1 MNFILPSFSLEDSS
15 CHTVRAVKEGF
26 SVSSIAEEFT
36 ANKEKP
42 VIRVT
47 KWTKAQNRKDSI
59 MKYLLIGS
67 AALVAIIIF
76 SIIAFV
82 GIQGT
87 KIFADISF
95 SEFFFSKNW
104 NPSSEKA
111 PSFGTFPFLY
121 STLLLTFLSVAF
133 SVPLALS
140 GAVFMAKI
148 APKWM
153 REILR
158 PAADLFVGI
167 PSVVYGL
174 IGLTVIVP
182 GLAKMFGGIGY
193 GILPAAII
201 LAVMILP
208 TIMSISE
215 DAIRSLPGRLEE
227 ASLALGATR
236 WQTIWRVLIPAAR
249 PGILTG
255 VVLGMGRAIGETM
268 AVFMVIGNSPKMP
281 NSLMDS
287 TTVLTTAIV
296 KDMGYISY
304 GTTWNNALYMMA
316 LVLLVISLLLIL
328 IIRIVA
334 RRSELK

>member
-1 MNFILPSFSLEDSS
+1 M
-15 CHTVRAVKEGF
+15 
-26 SVSSIAEEFT
+26 SIA
-36 ANKEKP
+36 AKDLNGRAKP
-42 VIRVT
+42 AAGGQSP
-47 KWTKAQNRKDSI
+47 KWTKAQHRYDHT
-59 MKYLLIGS
+59 MRWVFVGS
-67 AALVAIIIF
+67 AILVAAVIF
-76 SIIAFV
+76 SIILFV
-82 GIQGT
+82 GFQGT
-87 KIFADISF
+87 QTFKDLSFA
-95 SEFFFSKNW
+95 EFFLSTDW
-104 NPSSEKA
+104 SPSSEQPRYGA
-111 PSFGTFPFLY
+111 FPFLY
-121 STLLLTFLSVAF
+121 STLLMTLLAVIL

-182 GLAKMFGGIGY
+182 FLGKTFGGGLGY
-193 GILPAAII
+193 GILPASII

-215 DAIRSLPGRLEE
+215 DALRSLPGRLEE

-236 WQTIWRVLIPAAR
+236 WQTIWRVLLPAAR

-255 VVLGMGRAIGETM
+255 VILGMGRAIGETM
-268 AVFMVIGNSPKMP
+268 AVFMVIGNSPKIP
-281 NSLMDS
+281 GSLLDS

-296 KDMGYISY
+296 KDMPNTFY
-304 GTTWNNALYMMA
+304 GTTWNNALYLMA
-316 LVLLVISLLLIL
+316 LVLLVISLGLILLIR
-328 IIRIVA
+328 IIA
-334 RRSELK
+334 KRSELK

>member
-1 MNFILPSFSLEDSS
+1 MKDQRLDKSAS
-15 CHTVRAVKEGF
+15 G
-26 SVSSIAEEFT
+26 
-36 ANKEKP
+36 
-42 VIRVT
+42 
-47 KWTKAQNRKDSI
+47 KWTRKQKRTDNFMRWVFIASA
-59 MKYLLIGS
+59 LI
-67 AALVAIIIF
+67 VTVIIF

-82 GIQGT
+82 GFQGLQT
-87 KIFADISF
+87 FKDVSPKQ
-95 SEFFFSKNW
+95 FFFSSDW
-104 NPSSEKA
+104 SPASET
-111 PSFGTFPFLY
+111 PRFGAFSFLY
-121 STLLLTFLSVAF
+121 STLILTLLSIVLA
-133 SVPLALS
+133 VPLALA
-140 GAVFMAKI
+140 GAVFIAKI

-182 GLAKMFGGIGY
+182 FLGSVFGGIGY

-215 DAIRSLPGRLEE
+215 DAIRSLPRRLEE

-236 WQTIWRVLIPAAR
+236 WQTIWRLLLPAAR
-249 PGILTG
+249 SGIMTA
-255 VVLGMGRAIGETM
+255 VILGMGRAIGETM
-268 AVFMVIGNSPKMP
+268 AVFMVIGNSPKIP
-281 NSLMDS
+281 DSLLDS

-296 KDMGYISY
+296 KDMANTFY
-304 GTTWNNALYMMA
+304 GTAWNNALYMMA
-316 LVLLVISLLLIL
+316 LLLLVISLVLIL
-328 IIRIVA
+328 GIRILS